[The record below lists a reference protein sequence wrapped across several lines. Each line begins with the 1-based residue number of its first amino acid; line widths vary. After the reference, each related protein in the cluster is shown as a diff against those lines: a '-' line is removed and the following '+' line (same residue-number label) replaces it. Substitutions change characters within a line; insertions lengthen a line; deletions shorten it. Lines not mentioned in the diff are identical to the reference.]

1 MKEDKEKI
9 HQRLMNMKKMYL
21 KAESLIDSLPDV
33 IPAEI
38 RNMLKDKILGDK
50 NLKNLMDGLES
61 NRPPRFFLIGRTGFG
76 KSSLVNAICGAY
88 VADVSDTVS
97 CTAETRTITIKD
109 NDRVLMEILDT
120 RGIAESQS
128 LNDDISAE
136 DAIIKE
142 VSKFSPDVAILV
154 LSCTHRDDV
163 DSDVQFLKT
172 IANSYKQINKVDLPI
187 VVVINKCDEMAPTR
201 YKSASEYPQTKI
213 DKINEQVKYFK
224 EIIINNKLKIDSI
237 VPVSSL
243 IDWMT
248 SDGTEVSVEDI
259 KYLPK
264 EDIEKLEIAFDGR
277 YNIDHLLDILEKA
290 ILDCEAQAGLRMAAR
305 LTEVVKRT
313 AVRLTK
319 IFAGLSATVA
329 ITPIPVSDI
338 YILLILQ
345 CILITLISSLSGRD
359 LSIDSAKEFIFSIC
373 GVAGLG
379 YTFRLVAQQAAKF
392 VNAAMP
398 AVGSAISST
407 IAASG
412 TIAIGNSAIAYY
424 IDDKSIE
431 EVKKVFEA
439 SKKQECKK

>member
-264 EDIEKLEIAFDGR
+264 EDIGA
-277 YNIDHLLDILEKA
+277 H
-290 ILDCEAQAGLRMAAR
+290 
-305 LTEVVKRT
+305 VVDNGKPNTGKNNQGQYRGFQ
-313 AVRLTK
+313 R
-319 IFAGLSATVA
+319 
-329 ITPIPVSDI
+329 
-338 YILLILQ
+338 
-345 CILITLISSLSGRD
+345 
-359 LSIDSAKEFIFSIC
+359 
-373 GVAGLG
+373 
-379 YTFRLVAQQAAKF
+379 
-392 VNAAMP
+392 
-398 AVGSAISST
+398 
-407 IAASG
+407 
-412 TIAIGNSAIAYY
+412 
-424 IDDKSIE
+424 
-431 EVKKVFEA
+431 
-439 SKKQECKK
+439 

>member
-1 MKEDKEKI
+1 M
-9 HQRLMNMKKMYL
+9 
-21 KAESLIDSLPDV
+21 
-33 IPAEI
+33 
-38 RNMLKDKILGDK
+38 
-50 NLKNLMDGLES
+50 
-61 NRPPRFFLIGRTGFG
+61 
-76 KSSLVNAICGAY
+76 
-88 VADVSDTVS
+88 
-97 CTAETRTITIKD
+97 
-109 NDRVLMEILDT
+109 
-120 RGIAESQS
+120 
-128 LNDDISAE
+128 
-136 DAIIKE
+136 
-142 VSKFSPDVAILV
+142 

-172 IANSYKQINKVDLPI
+172 IANSYKQINKIDLPI

-248 SDGTEVSVEDI
+248 PDGTEVSVDDI

-264 EDIEKLEIAFDGR
+264 EDIENLEIAFDGR
-277 YNIDHLLDILEKA
+277 YNINHLLDILEKA

-345 CILITLISSLSGRD
+345 CILVILIASLSGRD
-359 LSIDSAKEFIFSIC
+359 LSIESAKEFIFSIC

-379 YTFRLVAQQAAKF
+379 YTLRLVAQQAAKF

-412 TIAIGNSAIAYY
+412 TIAIGNSAVAYY

-431 EVKKVFEA
+431 EVKKVFES